1 LISGGIDLGEPGR
14 LSAGVWPAFAPR
26 LGSGLR
32 NIRIGNFTPRFNT
45 GNLVNLS
52 GLPVG
57 YGGLPPILKPVPG
70 LPELVTAPTVAPKAP
85 LPPQIDR
92 RDIPLP
98 SGTPVSLMAEI
109 RRPATWFEYWELINS
124 GYDERRVRK
133 PGATPPIN
141 APKPKPTGNK
151 PMDLGSLITDLGGQL
166 IQAKYGQ
173 PRPVAL
179 QRPVDFDLPD
189 VFGGVGG
196 GVIGGLAG
204 EALDYF
210 MSEDG
215 TIGVKKKCKKRR
227 RRKRLATV
235 SDIADLAALK
245 SILGNGDAF
254 KTWIATHS
262 R

>member
-1 LISGGIDLGEPGR
+1 MISGGIDLGEPGR
-14 LSAGVWPAFAPR
+14 LSAGVWPQFAPR

-45 GNLVNLS
+45 GNLVNLPS
-52 GLPVG
+52 LPVG
-57 YGGLPPILKPVPG
+57 YGGLPPVLKPVPR
-70 LPELVTAPTVAPKAP
+70 LPELVTAPIVAPKAP
-85 LPPQIDR
+85 LPPEIDR

-98 SGTPVSLMAEI
+98 SETPMSIMAPI
-109 RRPATWFEYWELINS
+109 VQTTSWIEYWDLINK

-133 PGATPPIN
+133 PGATPPII

-151 PMDLGSLITDLGGQL
+151 PMDLGSLITDLGGQY
-166 IQAKYGQ
+166 ISAKYGQ
-173 PRPVAL
+173 RAPVAV
-179 QRPVDFDLPD
+179 QQPVDFGLPD

-196 GVIGGLAG
+196 GVLGGLAG

-210 MSEDG
+210 MGEDG
-215 TIGVKKKCKKRR
+215 QIVAKKKCKKRR

>member
-1 LISGGIDLGEPGR
+1 MDGASVTNDGFGR
-14 LSAGVWPAFAPR
+14 LTGSAWPAFAPR
-26 LGSGLR
+26 LGLGLR

-57 YGGLPPILKPVPG
+57 YGGLPPILKPVPR
-70 LPELVTAPTVAPKAP
+70 LPELVTAPTVTPKAP

-109 RRPATWFEYWELINS
+109 RRPTTWFEYWELINS

-133 PGATPPIN
+133 PGSTPAIN

-151 PMDLGSLITDLGGQL
+151 SMDLGSLITDLGGQY
-166 IQAKYGQ
+166 IQARYGQ
-173 PRPVAL
+173 PSTGYMPTNGVPPTIPALGPGVAM
-179 QRPVDFDLPD
+179 
-189 VFGGVGG
+189 GMGA
-196 GVIGGLAG
+196 LAG